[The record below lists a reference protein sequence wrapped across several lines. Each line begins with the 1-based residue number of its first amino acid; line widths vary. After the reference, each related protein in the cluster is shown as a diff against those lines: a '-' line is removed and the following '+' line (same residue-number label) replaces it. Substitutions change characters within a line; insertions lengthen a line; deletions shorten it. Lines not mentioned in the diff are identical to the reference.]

1 MVAAILSLRWRI
13 LVNQFRRDWW
23 RLLFVGAGAIWSMSI
38 VPALVVGSAA
48 LSQNSFNVKEG
59 ALVALAAILGL
70 GWVVVPLLATGVDDS
85 LEPARFA
92 AWGIEAKRLMP
103 GLTVAAFTSI
113 PAILFIA
120 VALVMAASWRG
131 ESKHTEVLLVAVVGA
146 LLTVLTWV
154 FSARVAT
161 LWVVRLLTTRKVKIL
176 VGVFVG
182 LAGLMVAAA
191 IVQVRADSLDSL
203 LEYEFA
209 TLLTQLA
216 KTPLGAG
223 LAAPSFIVTGDVWGA
238 AWRLAVVAAW
248 ALLLHRAWFDG
259 VAHVLVHPTARG
271 AGVQR
276 HRDAI
281 LASAQ
286 RPGRIVSHIPPVT
299 KAVLARTAR
308 SWRTDP
314 RYVMQ
319 LVGAL
324 ILPAMIGGLALT
336 FAGDTQVWMAALPVA
351 LSVTIGWGRHND
363 LAYDSSGS
371 WIDIVSGVRG
381 ADILVGRLLGV
392 ALWAGPA
399 VVVASVGSAGFAGRW
414 DVLPAVA
421 ATALGTL
428 GAALGVASITSVLM
442 PYRVPAPGES
452 PFGADAGSIGA
463 SLAGQVVSSIGTG
476 AVTPLIVAPLA
487 CAFAWGGWWWPVC
500 IVWAPLAGVAIAWW
514 GTHLGGKLYDARAG
528 KLLGAVA

>member
-23 RLLFVGAGAIWSMSI
+23 RLLFVGVGAIWSISI

-48 LSQNSFNVKEG
+48 LSQNSFGVKEG
-59 ALVALAAILGL
+59 ALVALATILAV

-92 AWGIEAKRLMP
+92 PWGIEAKRLMP
-103 GLTVAAFTSI
+103 GLTIAAFTSI

-120 VALVMAASWRG
+120 VALIMAASWRG
-131 ESKHTEVLLVAVVGA
+131 ESKQTEVLFVAVVGA
-146 LLTVLTWV
+146 LLTALTWV

-161 LWVVRLLTTRKVKIL
+161 LWAVRLLTTRAAKVL
-176 VGVFVG
+176 VRASVGV
-182 LAGLMVAAA
+182 AGVVVAAA
-191 IVQVRADSLDSL
+191 IVRVRADGLDSL

-209 TLLTQLA
+209 TLLSQLA
-216 KTPLGAG
+216 RTPLGAG
-223 LAAPSFIVTGDVWGA
+223 LAAPSFIVTGDPWGA
-238 AWRLAVVAAW
+238 VWRLAVVAAW
-248 ALLLHRAWFDG
+248 ALLLHRAWRDG

-271 AGVQR
+271 SGVRR

-281 LASAQ
+281 LVSAQ
-286 RPGRIVSHIPPVT
+286 RTGRIWSHIPPVT

-314 RYVMQ
+314 RYIMQ
-319 LVGAL
+319 LVGAV
-324 ILPAMIGGLALT
+324 ILPVMIGGLALT
-336 FAGDTQVWMAALPVA
+336 FAGDTHVWMAALPVA
-351 LSVTIGWGRHND
+351 LGVTIGWGRHND

-371 WIDIVSGVRG
+371 WLDIVSGVRG
-381 ADILVGRLLGV
+381 SDILAGRLLAV

-399 VVVASVGSAGFAGRW
+399 VVAASVAASGLAGRW

-428 GAALGVASITSVLM
+428 GVALGVASITSVLL
-442 PYRVPAPGES
+442 PYRVPAPGDS
-452 PFGADAGSIGA
+452 PFGSDVGSIGA
-463 SLAGQVVSSIGTG
+463 SLVGQVVSSIGTG
-476 AVTPLIVAPLA
+476 LVVPFIVAPLA
-487 CAFAWGGWWWPVC
+487 FSFVWGGVWWPIC
-500 IVWAPLAGVAIAWW
+500 IVWAPLLGGVFAWW
-514 GTHLGGKLYDARAG
+514 GTRLGGRLYDARAG